1 MDECCDHAQPECACT
16 QEGESSELLSDSC
29 ECLRDDHGIVVHD
42 ETCLLYKNE
51 TMIYQRE
58 DACECVEP
66 GDEDGICKCCACP
79 LDQCKCNRVGREA
92 LDRWRSKRD
101 IGAMPAVLDASHPLM
116 KRFQETLTRYLEKE
130 NEIAENEIMRLRDEL
145 KLGKQQYDKD
155 LETLYRDDHDTN
167 AQRAMIEEYEA
178 SLAKRTEERLQAEL
192 RAKQSNENYKKAKEN
207 LDQNIITEREAS
219 EELEALTML
228 CRQLE
233 AWREETESDLTV
245 NQRVS
250 DKMRVE
256 KKALADEKRQLDTI
270 IYGLSTEVWK
280 LESKLEM
287 FRKQLEIK
295 NVEMEKVNDKV
306 TAYGAELE
314 DLELEKR
321 RLVSLWNSVLVN
333 IQQRDRAYDAVRD
346 DYKALQNNY
355 HTLLNNLEITK
366 KMAMD
371 EMNKGKEIAMNKDK
385 LTYDLNSATK
395 TFETEDGKRIALER
409 QINELSEAIEM
420 TERDEELIKS
430 ENQTMRNILKST
442 ENELS
447 RRTEQKC
454 KLENEILTNL
464 QECLLNDKAVE
475 SMANGIKK
483 MREMSRKQEITLMAM
498 ENQHAKVMLDIEVYR
513 NRQARN
519 KSVLE
524 ENLAKVKAREK
535 EIDALQEEYDHKT
548 LVIMRKQREVDI
560 IMKKFTALK
569 EIFDLKSPQERHI
582 EELEQ
587 QIKALRERT
596 ESMQCEWLRLQAH
609 VVKLTAQHHKLVAD
623 INLINKQIQIC
634 EQKTMRIQSESERI
648 EQERTRVDRFMRDL
662 RGRLEV
668 LERTRKEAAD
678 RNHVAQRANLAVTH
692 EYTANLKD
700 AESDIIQLEEDIEA
714 YEKEKL
720 NLTQELE
727 KAQREALIWQR
738 KGILAVDLKR
748 NIQNAK
754 SAAGEIGQMR
764 AEIHRMEVR
773 REQLRKTG
781 EKLADDL
788 ALYVTRRETA
798 MEKNRAAAA
807 IEKAHGSSHT
817 TAQSTYHHKLRLAK
831 SDVARVTKDLTEAK
845 NHMEQLQKEQERLE
859 HEVANTSAAN
869 SHLEEN
875 VATLLSECR
884 EAEKQKKWLL
894 ERVVRS
900 QRVGSELATAIK
912 RQSVRVKKSK
922 AAVLEEYNQALAL
935 NERLNSVVQ
944 KLFHEYPYL
953 SDQLEMITNT
963 LNIHSPEGS
972 PRFYED
978 DCLCEEQKA
987 CRCGCPVEC
996 TCASDHIPEKLEY
1009 DESDKPAEE

>member
-1 MDECCDHAQPECACT
+1 MADCSCT
-16 QEGESSELLSDSC
+16 TEEVEPDRLLTPDC
-29 ECLRDDHGIVVHD
+29 ICPKDDHDIVIHED
-42 ETCLLYKNE
+42 TCLLYKNE
-51 TMIYQRE
+51 TMIYPRE
-58 DACECVEP
+58 DVCDCAIP
-66 GDEDGICKCCACP
+66 GEEDGVCKCCACP
-79 LDQCKCNRVGREA
+79 FDQCKCNRAGREA
-92 LDRWRSKRD
+92 FDEWRSKRD
-101 IGAMPAVLDASHPLM
+101 IGALPAVLDSTHPLM
-116 KRFQETLTRYLEKE
+116 KRFQDTLTRFLEKE
-130 NEIAENEIMRLRDEL
+130 NEIAENEIVKLRDEL
-145 KLGKQQYDKD
+145 KLSKQQYEKD
-155 LETLYRDDHDTN
+155 LEMIYRHDHDTN
-167 AQRAMIEEYEA
+167 AQRVMIEEYEA
-178 SLAKRTEERLQAEL
+178 SLAKRTEERQQAQL
-192 RAKQSNENYKKAKEN
+192 RAKESNEKYKRAKET

-219 EELEALTML
+219 EELEALTTL

-245 NQRVS
+245 NQRMS
-250 DKMRVE
+250 DKMRIE
-256 KKALADEKRQLDTI
+256 KKALADDKRQLDTI
-270 IYGLSTEVWK
+270 IYGLSNEVWK

-287 FRKQLEIK
+287 FQKQLEIK

-314 DLELEKR
+314 DLELEKK

-333 IQQRDRAYDAVRD
+333 IQQRDRGYNAVRD
-346 DYKALQNNY
+346 DYRSLQENY

-366 KMAMD
+366 KMVMD
-371 EMNKGKEIAMNKDK
+371 EMNKGKEIAMNKEK
-385 LTYDLNSATK
+385 LMYDLNSANK
-395 TFETEDGKRIALER
+395 LFESEDAKRIALES

-430 ENQTMRNILKST
+430 ENQTMSNILKST
-442 ENELS
+442 ENELA
-447 RRTEQKC
+447 RRTEQKL
-454 KLENEILTNL
+454 KLENDILTNI

-483 MREMSRKQEITLMAM
+483 MREMSRKQEISLMSM
-498 ENQHAKVMLDIEVYR
+498 ENQHANVMLDIEVHR

-519 KSVLE
+519 NAILE

-535 EIDALQEEYDHKT
+535 EIEALQEEYDHKM
-548 LVIMRKQREVDI
+548 LVVMRKQREADI
-560 IMKKFTALK
+560 IIKKFTALK
-569 EIFDLKSPQERHI
+569 EMFDLKSPQERHI

-596 ESMQCEWLRLQAH
+596 ENMQSEWLRLQGH
-609 VVKLTAQHHKLVAD
+609 VVKLTAQHHKIVAD

-634 EQKTMRIQSESERI
+634 EQKTMRIQTETERVG
-648 EQERTRVDRFMRDL
+648 QERARVDRNLRDL

-668 LERTRKEAAD
+668 LERTRKEASE
-678 RNHVAQRANLAVTH
+678 RNQVAQRANLAVTH

-700 AESDIIQLEEDIEA
+700 AESDLIQIEEDIEA
-714 YEKEKL
+714 FEKEKM

-727 KAQREALIWQR
+727 KGQREALIWQR

-798 MEKNRAAAA
+798 MEKNRAAVAV
-807 IEKAHGSSHT
+807 EKAHGSQT

-831 SDVARVTKDLTEAK
+831 ADVARVTKDLTEAK
-845 NHMEQLQKEQERLE
+845 LHMEQLQKEQERLD
-859 HEVANTSAAN
+859 HEVATTGAAN
-869 SHLEEN
+869 SQLEEN
-875 VATLLSECR
+875 VATLLREYR

-900 QRVGSELATAIK
+900 QRVGTELATAIK

-922 AAVLEEYNQALAL
+922 ATVLAEYNQALAL
-935 NERLNSVVQ
+935 NERLNYVVQ
-944 KLFHEYPYL
+944 KLVNEYPHL
-953 SDQLEMITNT
+953 SDKLETITNT
-963 LNIHSPEGS
+963 LNIHSPTGS
-972 PRFYED
+972 PRLYED
-978 DCLCEEQKA
+978 DCLCEEPKK
-987 CRCGCPVEC
+987 RCGCIGEC
-996 TCASDHIPEKLEY
+996 SCLPDDIPEKLEI
-1009 DESDKPAEE
+1009 DQSEPPPED